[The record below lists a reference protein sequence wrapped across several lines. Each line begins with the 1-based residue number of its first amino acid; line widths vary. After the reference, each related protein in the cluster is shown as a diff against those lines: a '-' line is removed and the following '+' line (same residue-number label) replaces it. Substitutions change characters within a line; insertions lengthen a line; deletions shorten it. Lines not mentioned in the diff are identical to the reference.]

1 MNNLSFIQITADHIK
16 VKEEK
21 AKSYHKGQMYGD
33 RDYFSSHIE
42 DVISETADNL
52 NRYFTSDDDCI
63 AVLCVAALHDVLEDT
78 DCSVDYL
85 DTFFPVEVV
94 EAVVLLSKNLSTTN
108 YLENI
113 KNNKYA
119 RVVKIADSRCN
130 MDACIR
136 QGDYNRAKKYLKNLC
151 YLEAT
156 T

>member
-1 MNNLSFIQITADHIK
+1 MSDISLITKA
-16 VKEEK
+16 EEI

-33 RDYFSSHIE
+33 KDYYSSHIE
-42 DVISETADNL
+42 DVIGETADLL
-52 NRYFTSDDDCI
+52 NKYFITDNDCI
-63 AVLCVAALHDVLEDT
+63 NVLCVAALHDVLEDT

-85 DTFFPVEVV
+85 DTFFSVAIVET
-94 EAVVLLSKNLSTTN
+94 VVLLSKNLSATN

-119 RVVKIADSRCN
+119 KVVKIADSRCN
-130 MDACIR
+130 MAACIK

-151 YLEAT
+151 YLEST

>member
-1 MNNLSFIQITADHIK
+1 MSDISLLNKA
-16 VKEEK
+16 EEI

-33 RDYFSSHIE
+33 KDYFSSHIE
-42 DVISETADNL
+42 DVISETADLLNKYFVL
-52 NRYFTSDDDCI
+52 NRDCI
-63 AVLCVAALHDVLEDT
+63 NVLCVAALHDVLEDT

-94 EAVVLLSKNLSTTN
+94 EAVVLLSKNLSANN

-119 RVVKIADSRCN
+119 KAVKIADSRCN
-130 MDACIR
+130 MNACIK